1 MARARKRTKNRGKAA
16 RFFLLAFLALLI
28 AGFIARRSIPL
39 LMKQHTRPA
48 AVPVQG
54 DDNAK
59 QPGLAGAGE
68 NLRPPVTSDRPDGGA
83 KQLAAHSTNAVRSRV
98 LKDPAGEQLTGAERR
113 RLDNL
118 IKERSR

>member
-1 MARARKRTKNRGKAA
+1 VARAKKRTKNRGRAA

-39 LMKQHTRPA
+39 LMKPHTRPA
-48 AVPVQG
+48 AVPVHR
-54 DDNAK
+54 DSASE
-59 QPGLAGAGE
+59 PALAGAGE
-68 NLRPPVTSDRPDGGA
+68 NLHPPVTSDRPDGGA
-83 KQLAAHSTNAVRSRV
+83 KQLAAHSTDTVRSRV
-98 LKDPAGEQLTGAERR
+98 LKNPAGEQLTGAERR

>member
-1 MARARKRTKNRGKAA
+1 VARARKRTRNRAKAA

-39 LMKQHTRPA
+39 LMKAHTRPA

-54 DDNAK
+54 GDSAK
-59 QPGLAGAGE
+59 EPGLARAGE
-68 NLRPPVTSDRPDGGA
+68 NLHPPVTAGRPEGGA
-83 KQLAAHSTNAVRSRV
+83 KQLAAHSTNTVHSRV
-98 LKDPAGEQLTGAERR
+98 LENPAGEQLTGAERR